1 MNKCD
6 YALKYAGLGI
16 RVFPIKRNMKTP
28 AIDNWP
34 DLATTDPE
42 AIKRWWSIDDYN
54 IGVATGNG
62 VIAVDADTKNGK
74 PGLASLEALDLEML
88 PQSFRTR
95 TPSGGVHVLLRTD
108 APVSNRIDSI
118 DGYRGIDIRGE
129 NGYVLGA
136 GSYTAEGPNTVEGPY
151 EVLSNGGIE
160 DMPAEF
166 NAVLARRTKHKGH
179 TENPVTELDDEIA
192 IAKAIDWLRT
202 SAPDAVEG
210 AGGDDATFRTAA
222 WLRDLG
228 LSEPT
233 ALEAMLD
240 HWNDNQS
247 PPWQP
252 DELAIKVGNA
262 FSYATGTWGG
272 RSVNADFDAADIDVG
287 DRPTLAATD
296 IPANVVQAAEA
307 KRRRSR
313 FTIVKGASAITRAL
327 ASEHKPLIEG
337 VINRNAFALLYGKP
351 GATKTF
357 NAIDMCVCIAMGKPW
372 ANRYET
378 TQHATLYVALEG
390 GVEFDKRVSTA
401 WLHHKANDD
410 TPFFYLSAGIN
421 MVRDDEDAKAVI
433 RFAHQIA
440 EQSKFKVGMIVI
452 DTLNR
457 SLSGGDENSNVD
469 MGLFVRHVDLIREE
483 TGAAV
488 LVIHHTGKDE
498 AKGARGHSSLLAAL
512 DTEIFVSGE
521 GEMSVTKQRDLPEI
535 EELAKSALVDVQI
548 GVDAGGRQLQSAAVE
563 YGEGGSSDFAE
574 PMPLTDEEQVFFDV
588 FSDLSAKARNEGR
601 SGTISWREWTVGY
614 LAHVSG
620 KGAGSG
626 EVAGERAMA
635 RWRKGVVDA
644 GWVTKKKRDQYAM
657 ARVCL

>member
-1 MNKCD
+1 MNKRD

-16 RVFPIKRNMKTP
+16 RVFPIIAQTKEP
-28 AIDNWP
+28 AIKGWP
-34 DLATTDPE
+34 DLATTDRATIE
-42 AIKRWWSIDDYN
+42 RWWAIDENYN
-54 IGVATGNG
+54 IGVATGQG
-62 VIAVDADTKNGK
+62 VIAIDADTKNGK
-74 PGLASLEALDLEML
+74 PGLASLEALDLEIL
-88 PQSFRTR
+88 PRSFRTT
-95 TPSGGVHVLLRTD
+95 TPSQGVHVLLRTK
-108 APVSNRIDSI
+108 APVANRVDSI

-136 GSYTAEGPNTVEGPY
+136 GSEVDGKPYT
-151 EVLSNGGIE
+151 VLSNGGIE
-160 DMPAEF
+160 DMPEEF
-166 NAVLARRTKHKGH
+166 NAVLARRTKHKDH
-179 TENPVTELDDEIA
+179 TENPVTDLDDEVS
-192 IAKAIDWLRT
+192 IAKAVAWLAT
-202 SAPDAVEG
+202 SAPEAVEG
-210 AGGDDATFRTAA
+210 AGGDEATFRTAA

-228 LSEPT
+228 LSEPA
-233 ALEAMLD
+233 ALDAMLE

-252 DELAIKVGNA
+252 DELAIKVSNA
-262 FSYATGTWGG
+262 YAYASGTWGG
-272 RSVNADFDAADIDVG
+272 RSVSADFDAVEMDVG
-287 DRPTLAATD
+287 ERPVLTRD
-296 IPANVVQAAEA
+296 NVSQVVAQAVEA
-307 KRRRSR
+307 KRKRAR

-372 ANRYET
+372 ADQYET

-401 WLHHKANDD
+401 WLHHNAKDD

-433 RFAHQIA
+433 KFAHQIA
-440 EQSKFKVGMIVI
+440 EQSGFKVGLIVI

-483 TGAAV
+483 TNSAV

-521 GEMSVTKQRDLPEI
+521 GEMVVTKQRDLPEI
-535 EELAKSALVDVQI
+535 DALANSSLVDIDI
-548 GVDAGGRQLQSAAVE
+548 GVDAGGRMLRSAAVR
-563 YGEGGSSDFAE
+563 YGEGMGSDFVE
-574 PMPLTDEEQVFFDV
+574 PMPLTDDEKAFYDV
-588 FSDLSAKARNEGR
+588 FETLANRARSEGR
-601 SGTISWREWTVGY
+601 GAVSWREWTVGY

-620 KGAGSG
+620 SGAGA
-626 EVAGERAMA
+626 VGERAMA

-644 GWVTKKKRDQYAM
+644 GWVVKKKRDQYAL
-657 ARVCL
+657 ARGCP

>member
-34 DLATTDPE
+34 DLATTDKDT
-42 AIKRWWSIDDYN
+42 IKRWWSIDDYN

-95 TPSGGVHVLLRTD
+95 TPSYGVHVLLRTS
-108 APVSNRIDSI
+108 APVANRVDSI

-136 GSYTAEGPNTVEGPY
+136 GSEIDGKTY

-166 NAVLARRTKHKGH
+166 NAVLSRRVKHKGH

-233 ALEAMLD
+233 ALEAMLE

-252 DELAIKVGNA
+252 DDLAIKVSNA
-262 FSYATGTWGG
+262 FNYATGTWGG
-272 RSVNADFDAADIDVG
+272 RSVNADFDAPDIDVG
-287 DRPTLAATD
+287 DRPTLAPTD

-313 FTIVKGASAITRAL
+313 FTIVKGASAIRRAL

-401 WLHHKANDD
+401 WIHHKANDD

-440 EQSKFKVGMIVI
+440 EQSKFNVGMIVI

-563 YGEGGSSDFAE
+563 YGESSEFKE
-574 PMPLTDEEQVFFDV
+574 PMVLNEEEERFYDV
-588 FSDLSAKARNEGR
+588 FEALVRRAKSEGR
-601 SGTISWREWTVGY
+601 ASIITWREWVSGY
-614 LAHVSG
+614 LAHLTSNGEAGVS
-620 KGAGSG
+620 
-626 EVAGERAMA
+626 ERVLVKRAQ
-635 RWRKGVVDA
+635 GIVGA
-644 GWVTKKKRDQYAM
+644 GWVIRKRRDQYVLS
-657 ARVCL
+657 RQLE